1 MLDLVKDATT
11 NAPINQIDYL
21 YNGGVHQVNPA
32 GKGFCEMELYLT
44 DSAAAPTGFAY
55 DLNDNG
61 YIQQTSLKRDV
72 KIIVQNV
79 AEQVPD
85 YYFEANSG
93 FDFNGVSN
101 VMDGTWV
108 PVTVTVTAG
117 GDEGPYNHDSMLMI
131 TFQSDGHAETER
143 DVIYIDAPAYGQSVT
158 VDSEVYVKA
167 VTTTVWAEM
176 DVKTC
181 VDETWT

>member
-1 MLDLVKDATT
+1 
-11 NAPINQIDYL
+11 
-21 YNGGVHQVNPA
+21 
-32 GKGFCEMELYLT
+32 MELYLT
-44 DSAAAPTGFAY
+44 DSAAAPASFTC

-72 KIIVQNV
+72 KIVVQNV

-85 YYFEANSG
+85 YYAEANSG

-131 TFQSDGHAETER
+131 ALPE
-143 DVIYIDAPAYGQSVT
+143 
-158 VDSEVYVKA
+158 
-167 VTTTVWAEM
+167 
-176 DVKTC
+176 
-181 VDETWT
+181 